1 MACNSAFFKL
11 TIDTI
16 LLLGEIVID
25 PVLKSAALSALRKAI
40 EAYGKI
46 QDDTWILLQEICTCT
61 SLDKGEVLY
70 NTGATPSSFAFVYSG
85 LLRAFTTDE
94 KGNEYTKIF
103 FDKGNFPGSMRS
115 LLQSKPSE
123 FTIDTLE
130 ASIIIEISFTG
141 YRNLLATN
149 HDLALFH
156 IAYLEKNWV
165 IAKEVREVE
174 IVMEDAAE
182 RYQKFIN
189 DYPKLQ
195 GRIQQYHIASH
206 LGITPTQLS
215 RIRKK
220 LSQNQPM

>member
-1 MACNSAFFKL
+1 M
-11 TIDTI
+11 
-16 LLLGEIVID
+16 ID
-25 PVLKSAALSALRKAI
+25 PVLQSAALSALRKAM
-40 EAYGKI
+40 EAYVEI
-46 QDDTWILLQEICTCT
+46 QDATWTWFQEICTCT
-61 SLDKGEVLY
+61 SLKKGEVLY
-70 NTGATPSSFAFVYSG
+70 DPGAIPSSFGYVYSG

-103 FDKGNFPGSMRS
+103 FDKGSFPGSMRS

-130 ASIIIEISFTG
+130 TSVIIEISFAG
-141 YRNLLATN
+141 YRKLLLKN

-165 IAKEVREVE
+165 IATDLKEVE
-174 IVMEDAAE
+174 IVMDDATD
-182 RYQKFIN
+182 RYKKFLYN
-189 DYPKLQ
+189 YPMLH
-195 GRIQQYHIASH
+195 GRLQQYHIASY

-220 LSQNQPM
+220 KSENQPM

>member
-1 MACNSAFFKL
+1 MTNPK
-11 TIDTI
+11 
-16 LLLGEIVID
+16 
-25 PVLKSAALSALRKAI
+25 LKSAALSALKEVI

-46 QDDTWILLQEICTCT
+46 QDDTWIALQNICTCT

-70 NTGATPSSFAFVYSG
+70 NTGATPSSFGFVYSG

-103 FDKGNFPGSMRS
+103 FDQRSFPGSMRS
-115 LLQSKPSE
+115 LLQSKPSD

-130 ASIIIEISFTG
+130 TSIVIEISFSN
-141 YRNLLATN
+141 YRALLRKY

-182 RYQKFIN
+182 RYKKFLN
-189 DYPKLQ
+189 DHPGLQ
-195 GRIQQYHIASH
+195 GRLQQYHIASH

-220 LSQNQPM
+220 IS